1 MLKPGQKCDHFEILG
16 KLGEGGM
23 GAVYLA
29 RDSKLNRKV
38 ALKVLTS
45 ELFED
50 QVQLEMLCGLPSSL
64 GKPDNRATFGPFD
77 VASAAS
83 QPYLAVWTQP

>member
-1 MLKPGQKCDHFEILG
+1 MLKPGQKCDHFEIIN

-29 RDSKLNRKV
+29 MDTKLNRKV
-38 ALKVLTS
+38 ALKVLTG

-50 QVQLEMLCGLPSSL
+50 KVHLERFRREAKTAAQISNAYVMATYNL
-64 GKPDNRATFGPFD
+64 G
-77 VASAAS
+77 
-83 QPYLAVWTQP
+83 